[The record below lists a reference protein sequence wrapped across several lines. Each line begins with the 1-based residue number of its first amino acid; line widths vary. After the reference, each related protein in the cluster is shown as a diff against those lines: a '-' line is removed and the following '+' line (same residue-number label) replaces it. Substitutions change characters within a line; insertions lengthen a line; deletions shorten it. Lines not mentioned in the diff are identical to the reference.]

1 MSDEEITYLIS
12 KKVLEG
18 KISKSD
24 GINELSSRIN
34 LNKGSASIIIG
45 QVYPKLIEGV
55 LFKRTVS
62 VAYFSCFLKCIK
74 RDYGNEQL
82 SISLS
87 GLKKHIDYILTTG
100 DSKISL
106 RKVYKEYLELS
117 KNSLTKNQ
125 KDEIEQSEIID
136 FYKEKSKRDLKTE
149 LDNLPESET
158 DVVFIKQKKY
168 KRDNKAIAL
177 IKLLRDSE
185 CQICSEYILKK
196 DGTKYIEAAH
206 IKAKKDKGN
215 ETLENILLLC
225 PNHHKE
231 FDLGDLNI
239 VFHSKEKIEFTLNEN
254 DYEITLLINS

>member
-82 SISLS
+82 
-87 GLKKHIDYILTTG
+87 
-100 DSKISL
+100 
-106 RKVYKEYLELS
+106 
-117 KNSLTKNQ
+117 
-125 KDEIEQSEIID
+125 
-136 FYKEKSKRDLKTE
+136 
-149 LDNLPESET
+149 
-158 DVVFIKQKKY
+158 
-168 KRDNKAIAL
+168 
-177 IKLLRDSE
+177 
-185 CQICSEYILKK
+185 
-196 DGTKYIEAAH
+196 
-206 IKAKKDKGN
+206 
-215 ETLENILLLC
+215 
-225 PNHHKE
+225 
-231 FDLGDLNI
+231 
-239 VFHSKEKIEFTLNEN
+239 
-254 DYEITLLINS
+254 